1 MHQELCWGLLH
12 TLSHLKLSTFYRVLE
27 CPFYRWWRLRLEMQ
41 RNLLGPQS
49 LVGSQVSMT
58 SKYEFF
64 SLYYPLKTIYLSISF
79 FKLF

>member
-1 MHQELCWGLLH
+1 
-12 TLSHLKLSTFYRVLE
+12 
-27 CPFYRWWRLRLEMQ
+27 MQ

-58 SKYEFF
+58 SKYESF
-64 SLYYPLKTIYLSISF
+64 SVYYPLKTIYLSISF